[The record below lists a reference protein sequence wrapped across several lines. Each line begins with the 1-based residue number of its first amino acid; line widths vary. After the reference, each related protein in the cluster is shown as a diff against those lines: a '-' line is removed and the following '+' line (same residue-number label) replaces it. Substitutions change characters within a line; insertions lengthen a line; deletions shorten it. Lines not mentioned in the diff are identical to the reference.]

1 MSRPHSAPGG
11 GGCSGARVVPWKLL
25 LWAFLSAASA
35 CAAIVPTI
43 AFFLFLRAAA
53 KHEKEVL
60 GGVLV
65 SLVITVLLWGLVWTI
80 PLPPMMA
87 ALETFF

>member
-1 MSRPHSAPGG
+1 M
-11 GGCSGARVVPWKLL
+11 VLWKLL

-53 KHEKEVL
+53 KHEKEVVL
-60 GGVLV
+60 GGALV
-65 SLVITVLLWGLVWTI
+65 SLVIAVLLWGLVWTI
-80 PLPPMMA
+80 PLPRMMA
-87 ALETFF
+87 ALERFF